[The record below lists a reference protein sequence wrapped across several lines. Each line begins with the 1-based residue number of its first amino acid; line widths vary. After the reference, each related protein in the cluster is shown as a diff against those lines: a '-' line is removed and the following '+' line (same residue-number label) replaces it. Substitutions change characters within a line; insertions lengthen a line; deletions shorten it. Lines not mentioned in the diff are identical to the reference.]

1 MESVQVKNALLVV
14 PHADEGAAHPG
25 GIRPGYYTR
34 NQVVAVLREHK
45 DDADAIQFI
54 ADMLEE

>member
-1 MESVQVKNALLVV
+1 MLAVQVQSVLLIV
-14 PHADEGAAHPG
+14 PQADQAAAYPG

-34 NQVVAVLREHK
+34 NQVVALLREHK
-45 DDADAIQFI
+45 DDPDAIQFI